1 MFLRQSLAV
10 AMKDLRSELRTKES
24 LNSAFAFAA
33 VILILF
39 SFVVDVGDSEIL
51 YSMSGG
57 VLWMTFLFSGALI
70 LNRSFAREQ
79 QNDCLDALLASPL
92 TGSALWFG
100 KALANFIL
108 LLAVAAFSFPLFGAL
123 YNLTWAR
130 SPGWLLLV
138 TLLGAWGI
146 SVVGTMF
153 SALTVNLRLR
163 ELMLPTLIYP
173 ILIPVLMGA
182 IRLTTILISGEPI
195 AGDEWIW
202 LRLLVGFD
210 IIFTSLA
217 LLLVEVVLLG

>member
-1 MFLRQSLAV
+1 MFFRQSLAV

-24 LNSAFAFAA
+24 LNSAFAFSA
-33 VILILF
+33 VILVLF
-39 SFVVDVGDSEIL
+39 SFVVDVSDSEIL

-92 TGSALWFG
+92 SGSALWFG
-100 KALANFIL
+100 KTLANFAM
-108 LLAVAAFSFPLFGAL
+108 LLAVQAFSLPLFGAL
-123 YNLTWAR
+123 YNLTWTR
-130 SPGWLLLV
+130 SPGWLLAV
-138 TLLGAWGI
+138 ALLGAWGV

-173 ILIPVLMGA
+173 MLIPLLMAA
-182 IRLTTILISGEPI
+182 IRLTTVLISGEPI
-195 AGDEWIW
+195 AGDDWVW
-202 LRLLVGFD
+202 LRLLIGFD

>member
-24 LNSAFAFAA
+24 LNAAFAFAA

-39 SFVVDVGDSEIL
+39 SFVVDVGDSEVL
-51 YSMSGG
+51 YAMSGG

-92 TGSALWFG
+92 SGSALWFG
-100 KALANFIL
+100 KTLANFVL
-108 LLAVAAFSFPLFGAL
+108 LLGVQAFSLPLFGAL

-146 SVVGTMF
+146 AVVGTMF

-173 ILIPVLMGA
+173 ILIPVMMGA
-182 IRLTTILISGEPI
+182 IRLTTLLISGEAI
-195 AGDEWIW
+195 AGDDWIW

>member
-10 AMKDLRSELRTKES
+10 AMKDLRSEIRTKES
-24 LNSAFAFAA
+24 LNAAFAFAA
-33 VILILF
+33 VILVLF

-79 QNDCLDALLASPL
+79 PNDCLDALLASPL
-92 TGSALWFG
+92 SGSALWFG
-100 KALANFIL
+100 KALANFVM
-108 LLAVAAFSFPLFGAL
+108 LLAVELFALPLFGAL

-130 SPGWLLLV
+130 SLGWLAIV
-138 TLLGAWGI
+138 SLLGAWGI
-146 SVVGTMF
+146 AVVGTMF

-173 ILIPVLMGA
+173 MLIPLLMGA
-182 IRLTTILISGEPI
+182 IRLTTVLISGQPI
-195 AGDEWIW
+195 SGDDWIW
-202 LRLLVGFD
+202 FRLLVGFD

>member
-10 AMKDLRSELRTKES
+10 AMKDLRSEFRTKES

-39 SFVVDVGDSEIL
+39 SFVVDVGDSEVL
-51 YSMSGG
+51 YAMSGG

-108 LLAVAAFSFPLFGAL
+108 LVAVAAFSFPLFGAL

-146 SVVGTMF
+146 AVVGTMF

>member
-24 LNSAFAFAA
+24 LNAAFAFAA
-33 VILILF
+33 AILVLF
-39 SFVVDVGDSEIL
+39 SFVVDIGDPEQL
-51 YSMSGG
+51 YAMSGG
-57 VLWMTFLFSGALI
+57 LLWMTFLFSGALI

-92 TGSALWFG
+92 SGSALWFG
-100 KALANFIL
+100 KSLANFVMLI
-108 LLAVAAFSFPLFGAL
+108 AIQAFALPLFGAL

-130 SPGWLLLV
+130 SPGLLIGVL
-138 TLLGAWGI
+138 LLGAWGI

-173 ILIPVLMGA
+173 MMIPLLMGA
-182 IRLTTILISGEPI
+182 IRLTTLLISGQPV
-195 AGDEWIW
+195 AGDDWIW
-202 LRLLVGFD
+202 LRLLIGFD

>member
-1 MFLRQSLAV
+1 MFFRQSLAV

-24 LNSAFAFAA
+24 LNPAFAFAA
-33 VILILF
+33 VILVLF
-39 SFVVDVGDSEIL
+39 SFVVDVSDPEIL
-51 YSMSGG
+51 YAMSGG

-92 TGSALWFG
+92 SGSALWFG
-100 KALANFIL
+100 KTLANFLL
-108 LLAVAAFSFPLFGAL
+108 LLAVQLFALPLFGAL

-138 TLLGAWGI
+138 TLLGSWGI

-163 ELMLPTLIYP
+163 ELMLPTLVYP
-173 ILIPVLMGA
+173 MMIPLLMGA
-182 IRLTTILISGEPI
+182 IRLTTVLISGEAI
-195 AGDEWIW
+195 AGDDWIW